1 MPEPAS
7 TLASLSSALE
17 NARRAL
23 AILERQAAGF
33 TSLSTPVSLQIEL
46 EDKRKEVADLERR
59 LGNAAPAET
68 PVPGIPAPATPD
80 GAAADQHVDPRK
92 LREAMGTAF
101 NKSDFIVLC
110 FDLGV
115 EYENLEGD
123 TLPLRMLS
131 LIKYHQQRGTY
142 SQLVEKVIRERPN
155 LRESLH

>member
-7 TLASLSSALE
+7 TIASLSSALE

-68 PVPGIPAPATPD
+68 PVPGVPGPVTPD
-80 GAAADQHVDPRK
+80 GNAADQHVDPRK

>member
-7 TLASLSSALE
+7 TIASLASALE

-23 AILERQAAGF
+23 AILERQTAGF

-46 EDKRKEVADLERR
+46 EDKREEVADLERR
-59 LGNAAPAET
+59 LNNAGFTENSSTPKAET
-68 PVPGIPAPATPD
+68 HDAGSAY
-80 GAAADQHVDPRK
+80 QNVDARK

-123 TLPLRMLS
+123 TLPLKMLA
-131 LIKYHQQRGTY
+131 LIKYHQQRGIFG
-142 SQLVEKVIRERPN
+142 QLVEKVIRERPN
-155 LRESLH
+155 LRESLHE